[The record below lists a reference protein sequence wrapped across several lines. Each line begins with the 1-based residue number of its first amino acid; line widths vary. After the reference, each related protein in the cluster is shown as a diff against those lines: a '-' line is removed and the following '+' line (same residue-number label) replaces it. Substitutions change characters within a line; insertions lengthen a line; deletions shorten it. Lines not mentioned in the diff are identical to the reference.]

1 MTVRLDVEG
10 LTLRHGDKTIFADV
24 ALQVRAAEIICVL
37 AQSGAGKTT
46 LLRCLN
52 GLQRANAG
60 TVRANGA
67 TIDARMNSSEFS
79 AAARQLRRT
88 VGFVA
93 QDRHLF
99 SHRTACENVME
110 GPLVVNGTAASA
122 AQIQALALLNRL
134 GVGARAAAYP
144 AQLSGGEQQRVALAR
159 ALAMQPHVLLLD
171 EPTSA
176 LDPERT
182 KQVAQLIKDLAREG
196 LAVVAATH
204 DMQLV
209 SDLAA
214 QVWTLREGKLEI
226 GNPRSEG

>member
-1 MTVRLDVEG
+1 MSVRLQAEA
-10 LTLRHGDKTIFADV
+10 LALRHGEKMIFTEVSFAIEAADV
-24 ALQVRAAEIICVL
+24 ICIL

-52 GLQRANAG
+52 GLQRADAG
-60 TVRANGA
+60 TVRANGVVL
-67 TIDARMNSSEFS
+67 DAGMKTPAFS
-79 AAARQLRRT
+79 QAARQVRQA

-99 SHRTACENVME
+99 AHRTALQNVME
-110 GPLVVNGTAASA
+110 GPLVVNGVSRMQ
-122 AQIQALALLNRL
+122 AQTQAEALLGRL
-134 GVGARAAAYP
+134 GVLPRANAYP

-159 ALAMQPHVLLLD
+159 SLAMAPHVLLLD

-176 LDPERT
+176 LDPQRT
-182 KQVAQLIKDLAREG
+182 REVAQLIKDLARDG

-209 SDLAA
+209 SDLGA
-214 QVWTLREGKLEI
+214 QVWTLQEGRLVCA
-226 GNPRSEG
+226 GG

>member
-1 MTVRLDVEG
+1 MTVRLEVEG
-10 LTLRHGDKTIFADV
+10 LTLSHGEKAIFTNV
-24 ALQVRAAEIICVL
+24 SFKVRAAEIICVL
-37 AQSGAGKTT
+37 AHSGAGKTT

-60 TVRANGA
+60 KIRANGA
-67 TIDARMNSSEFS
+67 ALEAGMNTRAFS
-79 AAARQLRRT
+79 QAARQLRRT

-110 GPLVVNGTAASA
+110 GPLVVNGVQSDTAQ
-122 AQIQALALLNRL
+122 AQAIALLERL
-134 GVGARAAAYP
+134 GVGARASAYP

-159 ALAMQPHVLLLD
+159 ALAMQPSVLLLD

-182 KQVAQLIKDLAREG
+182 KQVAQLIKDLARDG

-214 QVWTLREGKLEI
+214 QVWTLRDGRMI
-226 GNPRSEG
+226 CVP